1 MIALI
6 DGDVLTYS
14 CGFAAQ
20 KNSHK
25 VVIKGEEEYGWQAA
39 FTYKKQLNEW
49 LEFKKL
55 TKDDVVI
62 TTELIVE
69 PVENALHLVKKT
81 INSILEETGATEYIV
96 LLTGKDNFRE
106 KIATIAPYKGNRD
119 PNHKPHWYQD
129 IRTYLIR
136 KYNANII
143 DGQEADD
150 AMGILQYQDYMS
162 TYKKSMG
169 LIFEEKDRMTA
180 NIIICSIDKDMNMI
194 PGWHYNFKEG
204 RKYWIDEKQAIKN
217 FYLQLL
223 TGDKTDNIIGIP
235 GIGPVKAAWLLE
247 DCNTEVDMYWKC
259 FKSYE
264 DYYGDDKVV
273 DSNMSVEDILNE
285 NAQLLWIRREKE
297 QQWQP
302 PTERH

>member
-55 TKDDVVI
+55 TKDDVIV

-96 LLTGKDNFRE
+96 FLTGKDNFRE

-119 PNHKPHWYQD
+119 PTHKPHWYQD

-136 KYNANII
+136 QYNANII

-150 AMGILQYQDYMS
+150 AI
-162 TYKKSMG
+162 
-169 LIFEEKDRMTA
+169 
-180 NIIICSIDKDMNMI
+180 SIAQM
-194 PGWHYNFKEG
+194 E
-204 RKYWIDEKQAIKN
+204 A
-217 FYLQLL
+217 
-223 TGDKTDNIIGIP
+223 IIGR
-235 GIGPVKAAWLLE
+235 
-247 DCNTEVDMYWKC
+247 D
-259 FKSYE
+259 
-264 DYYGDDKVV
+264 
-273 DSNMSVEDILNE
+273 
-285 NAQLLWIRREKE
+285 
-297 QQWQP
+297 
-302 PTERH
+302 